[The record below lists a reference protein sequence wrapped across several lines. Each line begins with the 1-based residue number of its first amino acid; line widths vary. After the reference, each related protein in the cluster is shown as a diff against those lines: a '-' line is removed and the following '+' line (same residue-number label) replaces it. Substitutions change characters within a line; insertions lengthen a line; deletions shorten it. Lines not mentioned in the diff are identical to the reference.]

1 MKRPRLGIFGGF
13 VVVVVAIEEV
23 LRHLLAGSGIV
34 ASILSSRT
42 GDFSWQLLVAGLF
55 VLIRFFALWIL
66 PALVVVR
73 FSVWIWKRRGPGG
86 SPRNP
91 S

>member
-1 MKRPRLGIFGGF
+1 MKRPRFGIFGGF
-13 VVVVVAIEEV
+13 VLAVVVVEEV
-23 LRHLLAGSGIV
+23 LRHVLAGSSIV

-55 VLIRFFALWIL
+55 IIVRVFALWIL

-73 FSVWIWKRRGPGG
+73 VGAWLWKRRTNRSGADGA
-86 SPRNP
+86 
-91 S
+91 